1 MNLKK
6 KIRKIILFI
15 IQNENFEIDI
25 ALLLYLINKL
35 ICVINYKNHNIIFF
49 SILFSYMIFLI

>member
-6 KIRKIILFI
+6 KIRKIILYI

-35 ICVINYKNHNIIFF
+35 ICVINY
-49 SILFSYMIFLI
+49 